1 MKALLVAGLCGVLF
15 ALGLGLGGMTQP
27 EKVMGF
33 LDVAGRWDPSLA
45 MVMIGAVGV
54 HAVLL
59 RLIRRRS
66 APVLAARFPA
76 PSQARVDR
84 SLIGGA
90 VLFGV
95 GWGLVGYCPGPA
107 FTSLATGGRDV
118 LLFVGSMLAGM
129 ALFRIWTRAR
139 GAVSTAPGSHSSAR
153 PQS

>member
-1 MKALLVAGLCGVLF
+1 MKALLSAGLCGVLF

-54 HAVLL
+54 HAVFL
-59 RLIRRRS
+59 RLILRRP
-66 APVLAARFPA
+66 APVLAPRFPT
-76 PSQARVDR
+76 PSQTRVDR
-84 SLIGGA
+84 SLIVGA
-90 VLFGV
+90 ALFGV

-107 FTSLATGGRDV
+107 FTALATGGRDV

-129 ALFRIWTRAR
+129 LLFRLIR
-139 GAVSTAPGSHSSAR
+139 GRRRIQT
-153 PQS
+153 